1 VTYLLARDFGAAG
14 NKTTLFRPDGTLAA
28 SVTAPYPT

>member
-1 VTYLLARDFGAAG
+1 LARDFGAAG
-14 NKTTLFRPDGTLAA
+14 NKAALFRPDGTLAA